1 MLNYFTNV
9 GYNEIIKGKSCH
21 FKQFQNINGTVF
33 KAEKLTLLPL
43 RNTMNVRNCNISH
56 NAEKAVQR

>member
-1 MLNYFTNV
+1 MLSCFTNV
-9 GYNEIIKGKSCH
+9 SYSEILKGKSH

-43 RNTMNVRNCNISH
+43 RTP
-56 NAEKAVQR
+56 